1 MHIFKISGTM
11 ASLESCFHINFWLR
25 PGYTHVVRQ
34 RAKLDRST
42 AVRHAQWLIGIV
54 HTISSHCKGGHMI
67 HSCVVKPSGNINC
80 LARMQCA
87 LPVNLATDLLAENNR
102 TRSTNRGASGKVLS
116 DSREICNGPTAVRM
130 NTWHTVLTVHLP
142 VPAFLTGP
150 TPATSV
156 CS

>member
-11 ASLESCFHINFWLR
+11 ASLESRFHINFWLR

-67 HSCVVKPSGNINC
+67 HSCVVKPSGDINC
-80 LARMQCA
+80 LARMQRA

-116 DSREICNGPTAVRM
+116 DSREICTHARTM
-130 NTWHTVLTVHLP
+130 
-142 VPAFLTGP
+142 VPQRC
-150 TPATSV
+150 V
-156 CS
+156 